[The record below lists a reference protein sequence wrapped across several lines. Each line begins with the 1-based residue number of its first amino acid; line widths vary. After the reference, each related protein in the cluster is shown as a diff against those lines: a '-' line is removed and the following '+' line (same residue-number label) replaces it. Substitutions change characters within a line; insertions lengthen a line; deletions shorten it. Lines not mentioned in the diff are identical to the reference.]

1 MTENVKV
8 IVIGTHN
15 MEGVGEDTV
24 KSTAAGQYY
33 LKNEKSYVIF
43 EEEQEGFAEK
53 VKTMV
58 KFTDHKVE
66 LTKTGLI
73 RSQMVFEQ
81 GVAHITDYVTPYGVM
96 KMEVNTDSLLV
107 LQTEDYIRI
116 DIVYTL
122 SMGGEECNHSKIVI
136 KIKPVS

>member
-1 MTENVKV
+1 MTEKVKV

-15 MEGVGEDTV
+15 MEGIDEDTV
-24 KSTAAGQYY
+24 KSTAIGQYY
-33 LKNEKSYVIF
+33 DKNGKSYVIF
-43 EEEQEGFAEK
+43 EEEQEGFTEK

-58 KFTDHKVE
+58 KFTDRKVE
-66 LTKTGLI
+66 LTKTGLL

-81 GVAHITDYVTPYGVM
+81 GAVHVTDYVTPYGVM
-96 KMEVNTDSLLV
+96 KMEVDTDSLLV

-122 SMGGEECNHSKIVI
+122 FMDGMECNHSKIVI